1 MKWFK
6 RILLF
11 VLVVFLYFLPS
22 FLFKSDLEFYN
33 SLEGPKLP
41 SIVFPI
47 VWSIIYVLM
56 GIFVVCIF
64 DKRKDYNKKDF
75 TRVIIFL
82 VINYVISFTFP
93 YFFFI
98 KQSLFLG
105 YVTTLLSFLTITL
118 TTIES
123 LLLSKK
129 TSFLLL
135 PYVLWGIVA
144 SFFSILLYLNN

>member
-1 MKWFK
+1 MKWLK

-22 FLFKSDLEFYN
+22 LIFRSDLEFYD

-56 GIFVVCIF
+56 GIFVVSIF

-82 VINYVISFTFP
+82 VINYV
-93 YFFFI
+93 I

-144 SFFSILLYLNN
+144 SVFSILLYLNN

>member
-1 MKWFK
+1 MKWLK

-22 FLFKSDLEFYN
+22 LIFRSDLEFYD

-56 GIFVVCIF
+56 GIFVVSIF

-82 VINYVISFTFP
+82 VINYVISFTFQ
-93 YFFFI
+93 I
-98 KQSLFLG
+98 G
-105 YVTTLLSFLTITL
+105 RAHV
-118 TTIES
+118 
-123 LLLSKK
+123 
-129 TSFLLL
+129 
-135 PYVLWGIVA
+135 
-144 SFFSILLYLNN
+144 

>member
-82 VINYVISFTFP
+82 VIIMLLVLPFHTF
-93 YFFFI
+93 
-98 KQSLFLG
+98 
-105 YVTTLLSFLTITL
+105 
-118 TTIES
+118 S
-123 LLLSKK
+123 LLNKVY
-129 TSFLLL
+129 F
-135 PYVLWGIVA
+135 
-144 SFFSILLYLNN
+144 

>member
-64 DKRKDYNKKDF
+64 DKRKDYNKK
-75 TRVIIFL
+75 IL
-82 VINYVISFTFP
+82 
-93 YFFFI
+93 
-98 KQSLFLG
+98 LE
-105 YVTTLLSFLTITL
+105 LSFFLSSIMLLVLPFHTF
-118 TTIES
+118 S
-123 LLLSKK
+123 LLNKVY
-129 TSFLLL
+129 F
-135 PYVLWGIVA
+135 
-144 SFFSILLYLNN
+144 

>member
-47 VWSIIYVLM
+47 V
-56 GIFVVCIF
+56 
-64 DKRKDYNKKDF
+64 
-75 TRVIIFL
+75 
-82 VINYVISFTFP
+82 
-93 YFFFI
+93 
-98 KQSLFLG
+98 
-105 YVTTLLSFLTITL
+105 
-118 TTIES
+118 
-123 LLLSKK
+123 
-129 TSFLLL
+129 
-135 PYVLWGIVA
+135 
-144 SFFSILLYLNN
+144 

>member
-1 MKWFK
+1 
-6 RILLF
+6 
-11 VLVVFLYFLPS
+11 
-22 FLFKSDLEFYN
+22 
-33 SLEGPKLP
+33 
-41 SIVFPI
+41 
-47 VWSIIYVLM
+47 M

-144 SFFSILLYLNN
+144 SIFSILLYLNN

>member
-6 RILLF
+6 RIFLF
-11 VLVVFLYFLPS
+11 LVVLFLYFLPTLIFKTDLNFYNNLKGFKIPS
-22 FLFKSDLEFYN
+22 FLF
-33 SLEGPKLP
+33 
-41 SIVFPI
+41 PI
-47 VWSIIYVLM
+47 IWGVIYILLSV
-56 GIFVVCIF
+56 FVV
-64 DKRKDYNKKDF
+64 YLLTNKKHFSKQDF

-82 VINYVISFTFP
+82 VINYVINFSFP

-105 YVTTLLSFLTITL
+105 YITTLLSFLTISL

-129 TSFLLL
+129 HALLLL
-135 PYVLWGIVA
+135 PYVIWGIIA
-144 SFFSILLYLNN
+144 SIMSIILYLNN